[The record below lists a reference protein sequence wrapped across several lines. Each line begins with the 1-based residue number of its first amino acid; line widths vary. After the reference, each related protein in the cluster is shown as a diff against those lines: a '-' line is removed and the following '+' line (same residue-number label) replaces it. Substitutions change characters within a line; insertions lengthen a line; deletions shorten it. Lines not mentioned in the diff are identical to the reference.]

1 MFDVKIALSATKTH
15 DNGTVPAR
23 EDWVLQVLMFLS
35 APWLF
40 QPHRR

>member
-1 MFDVKIALSATKTH
+1 MFDVKMALSTTATH
-15 DNGTVPAR
+15 HHGTAPAR
-23 EDWVLQVLMFLS
+23 GDWVLQVLMFLS